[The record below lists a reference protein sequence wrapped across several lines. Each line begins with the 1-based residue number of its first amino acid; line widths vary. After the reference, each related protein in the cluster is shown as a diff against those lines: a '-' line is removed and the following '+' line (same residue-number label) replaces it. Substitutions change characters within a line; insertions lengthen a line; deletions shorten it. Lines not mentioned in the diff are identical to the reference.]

1 MRDTAVK
8 RTRNGAEAVKETAL
22 ADFLPYSRHVDD
34 QTIGT
39 KDGYV
44 FQVLKVDGFAFET
57 ADQSE
62 INQLKRVRNTLLMS
76 IGSSRIGL
84 YYHVIRREVYGY
96 PKPDFEGFCAEL
108 DTAWER
114 RLSEKRLFVNDQYI
128 TVVRRSLRGTAGLA
142 EGLGRF
148 LSTAADRAAVDAQ
161 RKADVKALYDAT
173 DNMVGTLAK
182 YGARRLGVY
191 ETERGTNSE
200 ILEFLNYLLNHEMR
214 PMRLP
219 QTSLDTYLG
228 YKRPIFG
235 HETME
240 IRGAAKGDSTFAAMV
255 SIKEYGGG
263 TGPGML
269 DGLLRLPQEIV
280 ITQSFAFVD
289 RQEAAKRLK
298 TTGRIMDN
306 AEDDAVTLRQQLN
319 DAADD
324 LSSGRINFGEH
335 HLTVMVKGKDE
346 ATLDR
351 AVTDTISNLTDLGL
365 IAIREDLN
373 HEACFWAQMPGN
385 FAFIA
390 RKSEISSRNFAGYA
404 SLHNFPQ
411 GKMFGNYWGD
421 CVTMLE
427 TTSGTPY
434 AFNFHHHDL
443 GNFTVIGPSGTGK
456 TVVLCFLM
464 AQAQRF
470 KPFSVFF
477 DKDRGAEIFIRAIGG
492 QYSVIRPGHPTG
504 FNPLQIEDSPVNRA
518 FLRTWL
524 GQLGR
529 PLDSSPL
536 SSTDQG
542 IINDAVEANFDIPF
556 EKRRLSVLQEL
567 FLGHET
573 QSAESLAARMRP
585 WWGEGERAW
594 LFDNET
600 DALTF
605 DKRTTGFDLTYIL
618 DDQIGRPPTLMYL
631 AHRVDQILTGQ
642 RAIIFFDE
650 AWKGLK
656 DPFVAARIEDWER
669 TIRKREGLV
678 GLGSQSATGIVE
690 CPIGNVIIEQ
700 SPTQIFMPNHKA
712 DKAALIDE
720 FGLTTEEF
728 RWVRELGD
736 TSRCFLVKHGTH
748 SVIARLDLS
757 GEDDLLAVLSGREE
771 TVGLLDQIRAEVG
784 DDPKDWM
791 PIFQQR
797 RTQ

>member
-1 MRDTAVK
+1 M
-8 RTRNGAEAVKETAL
+8 
-22 ADFLPYSRHVDD
+22 
-34 QTIGT
+34 I
-39 KDGYV
+39 
-44 FQVLKVDGFAFET
+44 
-57 ADQSE
+57 
-62 INQLKRVRNTLLMS
+62 
-76 IGSSRIGL
+76 
-84 YYHVIRREVYGY
+84 
-96 PKPDFEGFCAEL
+96 
-108 DTAWER
+108 
-114 RLSEKRLFVNDQYI
+114 
-128 TVVRRSLRGTAGLA
+128 
-142 EGLGRF
+142 
-148 LSTAADRAAVDAQ
+148 
-161 RKADVKALYDAT
+161 
-173 DNMVGTLAK
+173 
-182 YGARRLGVY
+182 
-191 ETERGTNSE
+191 
-200 ILEFLNYLLNHEMR
+200 
-214 PMRLP
+214 
-219 QTSLDTYLG
+219 
-228 YKRPIFG
+228 
-235 HETME
+235 
-240 IRGAAKGDSTFAAMV
+240 
-255 SIKEYGGG
+255 
-263 TGPGML
+263 
-269 DGLLRLPQEIV
+269 
-280 ITQSFAFVD
+280 
-289 RQEAAKRLK
+289 
-298 TTGRIMDN
+298 
-306 AEDDAVTLRQQLN
+306 
-319 DAADD
+319 
-324 LSSGRINFGEH
+324 
-335 HLTVMVKGKDE
+335 KGKDE

-373 HEACFWAQMPGN
+373 SEACFWAQMPGN

-411 GKMFGNYWGD
+411 GKMSGNYWGD

-529 PLDSSPL
+529 PLDGSAL

-542 IINDAVEANFDIPF
+542 IVSDAIEANFDIPF

-600 DALTF
+600 DTLTF

-631 AHRVDQILTGQ
+631 AHRVDQALTGQ

-669 TIRKREGLV
+669 TIRNARGPGRLR
-678 GLGSQSATGIVE
+678 QSI
-690 CPIGNVIIEQ
+690 
-700 SPTQIFMPNHKA
+700 
-712 DKAALIDE
+712 
-720 FGLTTEEF
+720 
-728 RWVRELGD
+728 R
-736 TSRCFLVKHGTH
+736 HGH
-748 SVIARLDLS
+748 CRVSDR
-757 GEDDLLAVLSGREE
+757 
-771 TVGLLDQIRAEVG
+771 
-784 DDPKDWM
+784 
-791 PIFQQR
+791 QR
-797 RTQ
+797 DY